1 MNAETELEA
10 ITELCHDAERAGRE
24 TVDVSA
30 LRAVIARRRKRSA
43 IEPQFSDIMQQLE
56 EKLSALTESLEGSR
70 EVWEEWDEHCSTW
83 QFRPEA
89 LTADLISAAMLPEIR
104 AYVAANPPIE
114 NLDEHEGRLLLTQEW
129 CEAYLLWL
137 LAHPMAARLLRI
149 AVSDACCFMVRKSSV
164 DNEFVHNVKQD
175 LLDFIEQ
182 TNYEPFNA
190 CIGCGTGQRSCT
202 RYSRRGR
209 PCCSECQHP
218 DEDEILARPYG
229 PTLHMGP

>member
-1 MNAETELEA
+1 MNAETELETIA
-10 ITELCHDAERAGRE
+10 ELCHDAERAGRE

-56 EKLSALTESLEGSR
+56 ERLSALTDSLEGSR
-70 EVWEEWDEHCSTW
+70 AVWEEWDEHCSTW

-104 AYVAANPPIE
+104 AYVAAHPPVE
-114 NLDEHEGRLLLTQEW
+114 NLDKHEGRLPLSQEW

-149 AVSDACCFMVRKSSV
+149 AVSDACCFMVHKPSV
-164 DNEFVHNVKQD
+164 DNEFVYNVKQD

-182 TNYEPFNA
+182 MNYEPWNP
-190 CIGCGTGQRSCT
+190 CIGCGTSERSCA
-202 RYSRRGR
+202 RDRRHGR
-209 PCCSECQHP
+209 KKCCDGCQHA
-218 DEDEILARPYG
+218 DEDELARPL